1 MHRRSFLKALAS
13 TAVLAAGTGLQ
24 GPSGWFRPAQAAGG
38 KTLLV
43 IFQRGGCDGLN
54 ACVPYGDPDYYRLRP
69 TIAIAPP
76 DAGNRRAALPLDGYF
91 GLHPALAGL
100 ADIHAQGDLAIL
112 PTVQYAGNT
121 HSHFD
126 AQAFIESGAV
136 SRLPDG
142 WLNRYLS
149 AVQRPGQLRAVA
161 MASRMP
167 QSMRGARYVPVF
179 RDLEDVALNMDAS
192 EADALLFSLLRTYG
206 RTNGLVSPYAS
217 RLSDSGFDAV
227 DKVRFIRSLDPGG
240 YRPSNGAVYPDTT
253 FGRQLAQVAF
263 LIKAGVG
270 LEAATLNISGWDTHS
285 NQGGGETDGR
295 QYQAFSNLGEGIGAF
310 YRDLGARIGDVMVV
324 TCTEFGRTAAENASK
339 GTDHGGAS
347 TWFVVGKNVRGGV
360 HGEWPGLAPGQLD
373 GNRQLR
379 FTVDFR
385 DVLAEILSVHLG
397 SGSLPGVFPGHSYK
411 PVGFL
416 A

>member
-1 MHRRSFLKALAS
+1 VRR
-13 TAVLAAGTGLQ
+13 
-24 GPSGWFRPAQAAGG
+24 RRQAASG

-54 ACVPYGDPDYYRLRP
+54 ACVPYADPDYYRLRP
-69 TIAIAPP
+69 TIAIAAP
-76 DAGNRRAALPLDGYF
+76 DAGNPQAALSVDGYF

-112 PTVQYAGNT
+112 PTVQYADNT
-121 HSHFD
+121 RSHFD
-126 AQAFIESGAV
+126 AQAFIESGAL

-149 AVQRPGQLRAVA
+149 AVPRPGQLRAVA

-179 RDLEDVALNMDAS
+179 RDLEDLALNMDPA
-192 EADALLFSLLRTYG
+192 EADVLLASLFSAYG
-206 RTNGLVSPYAS
+206 LTDDLVSPHAS
-217 RLSDSGFDAV
+217 RLSAAGFDMV
-227 DKVRFIRSLDPGG
+227 DKIHFMRSLDPGG

-253 FGRQLAQVAF
+253 FGRQLEDVAF

-270 LEAATLNISGWDTHS
+270 LEAATLDIGGWDTHS
-285 NQGGGETDGR
+285 SQGGGETTGR

-310 YRDLGARIGDVMVV
+310 YRDLGARMQDVMVL
-324 TCTEFGRTAAENASK
+324 TCTEFGRTAAENASR

-360 HGEWPGLAPGQLD
+360 HGDWPGLAQGQLQD
-373 GNRQLR
+373 DRQLR

-385 DVLAEILSVHLG
+385 DVLAEILTAHLG
-397 SGSLPGVFPGHSYK
+397 SGSLAGVFPAHSYR

>member
-13 TAVLAAGTGLQ
+13 TAVVAAGTGLHA
-24 GPSGWFRPAQAAGG
+24 PTGWFRPAHAAGG

-69 TIAIAPP
+69 TIAIAAPN
-76 DAGNRRAALPLDGYF
+76 AGNPQAALPVDGYF

-100 ADIHAQGDLAIL
+100 ADIHARGDLAIL

-121 HSHFD
+121 RSHFD
-126 AQAFIESGAV
+126 AQAFIESGAE

-149 AVQRPGQLRAVA
+149 AAPRPGQLRAVA

-167 QSMRGARYVPVF
+167 QSMRGAEYVPVF
-179 RDLEDVALNMDAS
+179 RDLEDVALNMEPA
-192 EADALLFSLLRTYG
+192 EADALLASLLRAYG
-206 RTNGLVSPYAS
+206 LTDDLVSPYAS
-217 RLSDSGFDAV
+217 RLSDTGFDMV
-227 DKVRFIRSLDPGG
+227 DKVHFMRSLSPSG

-270 LEAATLNISGWDTHS
+270 LETATLDIGGWDTHS
-285 NQGGGETDGR
+285 NQGGGEATGR

-310 YRDLGARIGDVMVV
+310 YRDLGAVMGDVMVV

-339 GTDHGGAS
+339 GTDHGGAG

-360 HGEWPGLAPGQLD
+360 HGDWPGLAPGQLD
-373 GNRQLR
+373 NNRQLR

-397 SGSLPGVFPGHSYK
+397 GGSLPGVFPGHSYK